1 MGGSPRILRPAGA
14 ITERINSSNGSR
26 VRRCGGG
33 ILSAGWS
40 IDKGGELG
48 LCASAL
54 EDSVEVVVGLD
65 EEAGADL
72 WPLAF
77 RSTISRP

>member
-1 MGGSPRILRPAGA
+1 VEAGFFLLD
-14 ITERINSSNGSR
+14 G
-26 VRRCGGG
+26 
-33 ILSAGWS
+33 L

-48 LCASAL
+48 ICASAL